1 MSKPQARYDRHT
13 GPRDRSLRV
22 GDQEREAVSEI
33 LRREHVNGR
42 IDAVEF
48 QERLDRCLTAR
59 TYGDLD
65 TLVADLPGDDPPRR
79 RHTARWAPRPWPV
92 GVLPLIVIGLIVASG
107 GRALWLAFPLFF
119 ALFVL
124 RPRGYRGH
132 RRW

>member
-1 MSKPQARYDRHT
+1 MPARRSRLRRHEPRWRASGARSTRCSRRTRPMSKPQTRYDRHI
-13 GPRDRSLRV
+13 GPRDRTPRV

-42 IDAVEF
+42 IDAAEF

-79 RHTARWAPRPWPV
+79 RHTSRWAPRPWPV
-92 GVLPLIVIGLIVASG
+92 GV
-107 GRALWLAFPLFF
+107 
-119 ALFVL
+119 
-124 RPRGYRGH
+124 
-132 RRW
+132 